1 MVTSLI
7 RGKQFIENE
16 KENVSKQDCVLNA
29 AKRLLAKI
37 KKDYPR
43 LPICIQG
50 DALYAAEP
58 LMKLCKKKCHWEYLF
73 TQKSTRQKNWMKGSI
88 TRRMVYTV
96 LNISTVKKCNEKPL
110 SADTDFGYSD
120 ADLSGVESIYK
131 GAKTDNKK
139 YIFKAT
145 GKFSNNNSNG
155 RRCIL
160 HFQIH
165 NSVSRI
171 TRLF

>member
-1 MVTSLI
+1 MWSIFHERDGKTIKLYYHKVLEAKIVLSDNIVISL
-7 RGKQFIENE
+7 GTEFIENE
-16 KENVSKQDCVLNA
+16 KENVSKQDCELNA

-58 LMKLCKKKCHWEYLF
+58 LMKLCKKK
-73 TQKSTRQKNWMKGSI
+73 
-88 TRRMVYTV
+88 
-96 LNISTVKKCNEKPL
+96 
-110 SADTDFGYSD
+110 
-120 ADLSGVESIYK
+120 
-131 GAKTDNKK
+131 
-139 YIFKAT
+139 YIFRAT

-165 NSVSRI
+165 NSVSGI
-171 TRLF
+171 TT